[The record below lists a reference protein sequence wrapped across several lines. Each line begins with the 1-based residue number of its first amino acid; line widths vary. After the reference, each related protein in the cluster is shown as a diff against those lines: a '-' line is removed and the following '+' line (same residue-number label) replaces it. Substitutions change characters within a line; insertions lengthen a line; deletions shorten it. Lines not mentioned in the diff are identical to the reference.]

1 MDYPQAAGMANIFA
15 QYLVRF
21 GDRFQALPWDAFG
34 NVFEGP
40 DHTWGTISMTALVK
54 EGSWNLWESLEPT
67 AEYYGVYMA
76 YMRFLDPGLDYAVVP
91 VKSTTESVV
100 PYAVCHLGDQ
110 DRCHVLL
117 VNLTDT
123 KQIVQVDRKSEK
135 KKPGN
140 YRTEV
145 DVFGAE
151 QFKWIGDQKD
161 AYPYPKMGP
170 SGRLL
175 EGKNR
180 DIEIPPFGTVVV
192 RMNAFTHTKPT
203 SPTIIAAAL
212 EKKVMTVG
220 DTLDLFVT
228 AVQEGG
234 ELAGA
239 EIQIKKWDNKGTL
252 TVRATPDDGKWNS
265 SIESFHLQIPLTEKV
280 SIGNKEIKVTIT
292 GKNKKQTSFTI
303 PFRVRGAYR
312 TTSVMQNFDN
322 GLDNVSW
329 FPVVNGDNAT
339 SMDAKVFNGNP
350 PLGGYIRHDF
360 IVEQPPELG
369 WPNYSGAYYNVPEEV
384 KKSVGIVFDYATT
397 HNNPQGYIEL
407 QIMSSQ
413 VEDYDEFM
421 IRLKNTRGNWVRDTL
436 IWENMKQEGWGKTIP
451 QLDPTKI
458 KNFAFRARH
467 SGKGYI
473 SLDNIYLL
481 GEDGKE
487 VPMPKGLRRLR

>member
-1 MDYPQAAGMANIFA
+1 M
-15 QYLVRF
+15 
-21 GDRFQALPWDAFG
+21 
-34 NVFEGP
+34 
-40 DHTWGTISMTALVK
+40 
-54 EGSWNLWESLEPT
+54 
-67 AEYYGVYMA
+67 
-76 YMRFLDPGLDYAVVP
+76 
-91 VKSTTESVV
+91 
-100 PYAVCHLGDQ
+100 
-110 DRCHVLL
+110 
-117 VNLTDT
+117 
-123 KQIVQVDRKSEK
+123 
-135 KKPGN
+135 
-140 YRTEV
+140 
-145 DVFGAE
+145 
-151 QFKWIGDQKD
+151 
-161 AYPYPKMGP
+161 
-170 SGRLL
+170 
-175 EGKNR
+175 
-180 DIEIPPFGTVVV
+180 
-192 RMNAFTHTKPT
+192 
-203 SPTIIAAAL
+203 
-212 EKKVMTVG
+212 
-220 DTLDLFVT
+220 T

-239 EIQIKKWDNKGTL
+239 EIQIKKWDKNGPL

-292 GKNKKQTSFTI
+292 GKNKKQTSFNI

-407 QIMSSQ
+407 QIMSEQ
-413 VEDYDEFM
+413 VKDYDEFM
-421 IRLKNTRGNWVRDTL
+421 VRLKNTRGNWVRDTL

>member
-1 MDYPQAAGMANIFA
+1 
-15 QYLVRF
+15 
-21 GDRFQALPWDAFG
+21 
-34 NVFEGP
+34 
-40 DHTWGTISMTALVK
+40 MTALVK
-54 EGSWNLWESLEPT
+54 EGSWNRWASLEPT
-67 AEYYGVYMA
+67 AEYYGVYMTFK
-76 YMRFLDPGLDYAVVP
+76 RFLESGYAVVP
-91 VKSTTESVV
+91 VKSTTEAIV
-100 PYAVCHLGDQ
+100 PYAICKGNS
-110 DRCHVLL
+110 CNVLL

-135 KKPGN
+135 KKPN
-140 YRTEV
+140 NARVEV

-151 QFKWIGDQKD
+151 QFKWIGDQRD

-170 SGRLL
+170 SGRRI

-180 DIEIPPFGTVVV
+180 DIEVPPFGTVVV
-192 RMNAFTHTKPT
+192 RMNPAQQSNAPE
-203 SPTIIAAAL
+203 ILAAAL
-212 EKKVMTVG
+212 EKKVLVVG

-239 EIQIKKWDNKGTL
+239 EIQIKKWDKNGPL
-252 TVRATPDDGKWNS
+252 TVQAKPDDGKWNS

-292 GKNKKQTSFTI
+292 GKNKKQTSFNI

-360 IVEQPPELG
+360 IVEQPPNLG
-369 WPNYSGAYYNVPEEV
+369 WPNYSGAYYNVPEEI
-384 KKSVGIVFDYATT
+384 KNSVGIVFDYATS

-421 IRLKNTRGNWVRDTL
+421 VRLKNTRGNWVRDTL

-458 KNFAFRARH
+458 KNFAFRARY
-467 SGKGYI
+467 SGKGFI
-473 SLDNIYLL
+473 NLDNIYLL
-481 GEDGKE
+481 GENGKE
-487 VPMPKGLRRLR
+487 VPMPRGLRRLR